1 MQAMSLDQP
10 DKKMGRRLR
19 DPEPVA
25 DDAFPAEM
33 IPDKRKGRYGRQ
45 NVAVL
50 AAQVVAWAGL
60 LTLIEAVGWPW
71 KAVGVVLFCF
81 VMQGVF
87 SMMHEYFH
95 DNAHPDAR
103 IGYGIGLVGSTLF
116 GTSAT
121 LHRVNHWGHHVR
133 NRTPAEQGEFIHEGE
148 SVLGKVSLYYFA
160 VTIGLWL
167 SGLVFPFISIF
178 VPFRAV
184 EWLSSHRRYNTYSA
198 AFASFK
204 AADWTRMRLEAV
216 GLAAFWGP
224 VIVWGPWSVGTLGLA
239 YLAFAFSW
247 SSLQWVYHLR
257 TPLHV
262 VEGAYNLRLPTPIRW
277 LFLNFNMNLTHHRR
291 PYLPWQELYAVT
303 DQRETQPLWY
313 RWLLMFKPPMRFPKR
328 AEDLAFLEKRYF

>member
-1 MQAMSLDQP
+1 MSLDQP
-10 DKKMGRRLR
+10 EKKGGRRLR

-25 DDAFPAEM
+25 DDAFPAEV

-45 NVAVL
+45 NLIVL
-50 AAQVVAWAGL
+50 GAQVVAWGAL
-60 LTLIEAVGWPW
+60 LTAIEGTPWPW
-71 KAVGVVLFCF
+71 KVVWVVLFCF

-95 DNAHPDAR
+95 DNAHPDPRVGYA
-103 IGYGIGLVGSTLF
+103 IGIVGSTLF

-148 SVLGKVSLYYFA
+148 SVVGKVALYYFA

-167 SGLVFPFISIF
+167 SGLVFPFLSIF
-178 VPFRAV
+178 IPYRAV
-184 EWLSSHRRYNTYSA
+184 AWLSSHRRYNTYSA

-204 AADWTRMRLEAV
+204 ARDWTRMRLEAV
-216 GLAAFWGP
+216 GLLAFWVP
-224 VIVWGPWSVGTLGLA
+224 VVVWGPWSAGTLVLA
-239 YLAFAFSW
+239 YVAFAFSW

-291 PYLPWQELYAVT
+291 PYLPWQELYVVT
-303 DQRETQPLWY
+303 DSRETQPLWY
-313 RWLLMFKPPMRFPKR
+313 RWVLMFKPPMRFPER